1 MTTGILYPDHP
12 IMYMKRLLFLLLLLG
27 CATAI
32 RAQHTL
38 FGIERDGEAIR
49 WSIPDSLLGRDMALT
64 VSILQAPARTTP
76 DYTKKYGHRGDLFG
90 PIVVRFRKVNGEL
103 WVTDPLYDRYLP
115 AGSNDPIVQIAR
127 LRGDERLYG
136 TLPICAEAD
145 GHTIVDV
152 GEWLKSDP
160 LTSLKPVAFE
170 LQLGSEDAS
179 LTRIEAVSALPHC
192 MLIRKRMTYAPLPF
206 ITPGSQ
212 ADTHPG
218 EWLLGIC
225 LSMLPEQPMPVRPSG
240 KPYFGIR
247 QQTFGLPASSPT
259 SRSLMKRWR
268 LELTPADSAR
278 YLRGERVEPVN
289 PIVVY
294 VDRHTPARWIPCI
307 KASVNAWQEAFEQAG
322 FKNAIRAEME
332 PANDPTFF
340 NYDNSHAYI
349 SWKMSGET
357 NAYGPTPCLAR
368 TGEVMAC
375 HIGIFSSVPDLLQR
389 WYFAQCG
396 ATDSTA
402 RQIEL
407 PRETMDEL
415 MKLVFTHEIGHSLG
429 LEHNFFASSLYS
441 PEQLRDNDFLSRH
454 GMGSSIMD
462 YMRCNFVLRP
472 GDRTD
477 LRNRIA
483 RIGEYDR
490 WAIEYGYRIFPGE
503 TPEEQER
510 NRQEWIERTS
520 ADPAHWFIGGNDV
533 QAQSEDLSNDHVA
546 ANTQAVENL
555 RYLCAQPAAWT
566 WNNLK
571 ELRIRQGRYRYLIT
585 TLRMRTSQVLQHL
598 GGQRKASPEA
608 LPAREN
614 AAYNRK
620 VMNYLQQYALT
631 PPQWLFDP
639 QLASSLELDAQAL
652 AQTYCRETMQ
662 AVMRRFAPID
672 KAQSAGAAEA
682 YTPEE
687 YMDGLH
693 DALFGEWSDG
703 RPVGSLK
710 FEAQLAFVRQ
720 LDTQLHKSKPTSARV
735 AATLANEW
743 LRLKREARTYAG
755 RMPAGKDRGQALELL
770 NLLEQVTY

>member
-1 MTTGILYPDHP
+1 
-12 IMYMKRLLFLLLLLG
+12 MKKLLFTLLAVGYAWVLP
-27 CATAI
+27 
-32 RAQHTL
+32 AQEGL
-38 FGIERDGEAIR
+38 FGMERKGETIH
-49 WSIPDSLLGRDMALT
+49 WSIPDSLLGRDLMLT
-64 VSILQAPARTTP
+64 TTVLKAPARTTP
-76 DYTKKYGHRGDLFG
+76 DYTKKYGHPGDLFG
-90 PIVVRFRKVNGEL
+90 PIILRFRKVDGEM
-103 WVTDPLYDRYLP
+103 WVTDPLYDRHLP
-115 AGSNDPIVQIAR
+115 ATSDDPIVNIAR
-127 LRGDERLYG
+127 LRGDERLYD
-136 TLPICAEAD
+136 TLPIVSESD
-145 GHTIVDV
+145 GQTTIDV
-152 GEWLKSDP
+152 SRWLKSNQ
-160 LTSLKPVAFE
+160 LLGLKPVAFE
-170 LQLGSEDAS
+170 LELGTEDAS
-179 LTRIEAVSALPHC
+179 RTQLKDVKALPHC
-192 MLIRKRMTYAPLPF
+192 MLIRKRLTYRPLPF
-206 ITPGSQ
+206 MTPGRKAS
-212 ADTHPG
+212 TSES
-218 EWLLGIC
+218 EWEVGIC
-225 LSMLPEQPMPVRPSG
+225 LSLLPKHPMPVRPSG
-240 KPYFGIR
+240 MPYFGIT
-247 QQTFGLPASSPT
+247 QQEYQTNPLRAS

-268 LELTPADSAR
+268 LELTPEDSVR
-278 YLRGERVEPVN
+278 YFQGELVEPIH

-294 VDRHTPARWIPCI
+294 VDRHTPARWLPCI
-307 KASVNAWQEAFEQAG
+307 MASVDAWQEAFEQAG
-322 FKNAIRAEME
+322 FKNAIRAVKE
-332 PANDPTFF
+332 PTDDPNFY

-349 SWKMSGET
+349 SWKPSGQS
-357 NAYGPTPCLAR
+357 NAYGPTPCLAS
-368 TGEVMAC
+368 TGEVKAC
-375 HIGIFSSVPDLLQR
+375 HIGIFSSVPDLLQL
-389 WYFAQCG
+389 WYFTQCG
-396 ATDSTA
+396 ATDPKA
-402 RQIEL
+402 WDVEL
-407 PRETMDEL
+407 PQSVMDEL

-614 AAYNRK
+614 ATYNRK
-620 VMNYLQQYALT
+620 VMNYLQRYALT

-639 QLASSLELDAQAL
+639 QLASSLQLDAHAL

-662 AVMRRFAPID
+662 AVMNRLAPID
-672 KAQSAGAAEA
+672 KAQSSGATDV
-682 YTPEE
+682 YTSEE
-687 YMDGLH
+687 YVDGLH
-693 DALFGEWSDG
+693 EALFGEWADA
-703 RPVGSLK
+703 RPVDSLK
-710 FEAQLAFVRQ
+710 FEAQLAFIRQ
-720 LDTQLHKSKPTSARV
+720 LDTQLHKNKLTSARV
-735 AATLANEW
+735 AATLSNEW
-743 LRLKREARTYAG
+743 LRLKREARTYAR

>member
-1 MTTGILYPDHP
+1 
-12 IMYMKRLLFLLLLLG
+12 MYMKKLLFLLLLLG

-90 PIVVRFRKVNGEL
+90 PVVVRFRKVNGEM
-103 WVTDPLYDRYLP
+103 WVTDPLYDRHLP
-115 AGSNDPIVQIAR
+115 AGSDDPIVRIAR

-136 TLPICAEAD
+136 TLPVCAEAD
-145 GHTIVDV
+145 GRTTVDV
-152 GEWLKSDP
+152 DAWLKTNP
-160 LTSLKPVAFE
+160 LTSLSPVAFE

-179 LTRIEAVSALPHC
+179 LTRIEDVSALPYC

-225 LSMLPEQPMPVRPSG
+225 LSLLPEQPMPVRPSG

-332 PANDPTFF
+332 PDDDPTFF

-490 WAIEYGYRIFPGE
+490 WAIEYGYRIFPGKTE
-503 TPEEQER
+503 EEQER
-510 NRQEWIERTS
+510 NRQTWLKQTAGELQHRFLGS
-520 ADPAHWFIGGNDV
+520 NDV
-533 QAQSEDLSNDHVA
+533 RAQSEDLGDDHVA
-546 ANTQAVENL
+546 FNTQGVENL
-555 RYLCAQPAAWT
+555 KYLCSQPAAWDSPDIQS
-566 WNNLK
+566 LHV
-571 ELRIRQGRYRYLIT
+571 RQIRYQYMIT
-585 TLRMRTSQVLQHL
+585 MLTEWTKQVLMHL
-598 GGQRKASPEA
+598 GGYTQDEAGKGIVWEKAD
-608 LPAREN
+608 
-614 AAYNRK
+614 YNRK
-620 VMNYLQQYALT
+620 VIAYLQSYVLT
-631 PPQWLFDP
+631 PPEWLFEA
-639 QLASSLELDAQAL
+639 QLVNRLELDRTTL
-652 AQTYCRETMQ
+652 ARSFYDKMMPWITD
-662 AVMRRFAPID
+662 RFADISR
-672 KAQSAGAAEA
+672 AQCAGTEGLL
-682 YTPEE
+682 TLEE
-687 YMDGLH
+687 YVNSLH
-693 DALFGEWSDG
+693 AALFSEWQKPATS
-703 RPVGSLK
+703 VSELK
-710 FEAQLAFVRQ
+710 FEAQRAYIDQ
-720 LDTQLHKSKPTSARV
+720 
-735 AATLANEW
+735 LANYLQRSSNHSSHVLALVTAECA
-743 LRLKREARTYAG
+743 RLLQEAEAYAG
-755 RMPAGKDRGQALELL
+755 QTPPGKDRGQALELIEKL
-770 NLLEQVTY
+770 QAIAN

>member
-1 MTTGILYPDHP
+1 
-12 IMYMKRLLFLLLLLG
+12 MKKLLFTLLAVGYAWVLP
-27 CATAI
+27 
-32 RAQHTL
+32 AQEGL
-38 FGIERDGEAIR
+38 FGMERKGETIH
-49 WSIPDSLLGRDMALT
+49 WSIPDSLLGRDLMLT
-64 VSILQAPARTTP
+64 TTVLKAPARTTP
-76 DYTKKYGHRGDLFG
+76 AYTKKYGHPGDLFG
-90 PIVVRFRKVNGEL
+90 PIILRFRKVDGEM
-103 WVTDPLYDRYLP
+103 WVTDPLYDRHLP
-115 AGSNDPIVQIAR
+115 ATSDDPIVNIAR
-127 LRGDERLYG
+127 LRGDERLYD
-136 TLPICAEAD
+136 TLPIVSESD
-145 GHTIVDV
+145 GQTTIDV
-152 GEWLKSDP
+152 SRWLKSNQ
-160 LTSLKPVAFE
+160 LLGLKPVAFE
-170 LQLGSEDAS
+170 LELGTEDAS
-179 LTRIEAVSALPHC
+179 RTQLKDVKALPHC
-192 MLIRKRMTYAPLPF
+192 MLTRKRLTYRPLPF
-206 ITPGSQ
+206 MTPGRKAS
-212 ADTHPG
+212 TSES
-218 EWLLGIC
+218 EWEVGIC
-225 LSMLPEQPMPVRPSG
+225 LSLLPKHPMPVRPSG
-240 KPYFGIR
+240 MPYFGIT
-247 QQTFGLPASSPT
+247 QQEYQTNPLRAS

-268 LELTPADSAR
+268 LELTPEDSVR
-278 YLRGERVEPVN
+278 YFQGELVEPIH

-294 VDRHTPARWIPCI
+294 VDRHTPARWLPCI
-307 KASVNAWQEAFEQAG
+307 MASIDAWQEAFEQAG
-322 FKNAIRAEME
+322 FKNAIRAVKE
-332 PANDPTFF
+332 PTDDPNFY

-349 SWKMSGET
+349 SWKPSGQS
-357 NAYGPTPCLAR
+357 NAYGPTPCLAS
-368 TGEVMAC
+368 TGEVKAC
-375 HIGIFSSVPDLLQR
+375 HIGIFSSVPDLLQL
-389 WYFAQCG
+389 WYFTQCG
-396 ATDSTA
+396 AADPQA
-402 RQIEL
+402 WDVEL
-407 PRETMDEL
+407 PQSVMDEL

-585 TLRMRTSQVLQHL
+585 TLRMRTDQVLQHL

-608 LPAREN
+608 LPTREN

-620 VMNYLQQYALT
+620 VMNYLQRYALT

-639 QLASSLELDAQAL
+639 QLASSLQLDAQAL

-662 AVMRRFAPID
+662 AVMNRLAPID
-672 KAQSAGAAEA
+672 KAQSSGATDV
-682 YTPEE
+682 YTSEE
-687 YMDGLH
+687 YVDGLH
-693 DALFGEWSDG
+693 EALFGEWTDA
-703 RPVGSLK
+703 RPVDSLK
-710 FEAQLAFVRQ
+710 FEAQLAFIRQ
-720 LDTQLHKSKPTSARV
+720 LDTQLHKNKLTSARV
-735 AATLANEW
+735 AATLSNEW
-743 LRLKREARTYAG
+743 LRLKREARTYAR

>member
-1 MTTGILYPDHP
+1 
-12 IMYMKRLLFLLLLLG
+12 MKKLLFTLLAVGYAWVLP
-27 CATAI
+27 
-32 RAQHTL
+32 AQEGL
-38 FGIERDGEAIR
+38 FGMERKGETIH
-49 WSIPDSLLGRDMALT
+49 WSIPDSLLGRDLMLT
-64 VSILQAPARTTP
+64 TTVLKAPARTTP
-76 DYTKKYGHRGDLFG
+76 DYTKKYGHPGDLFG
-90 PIVVRFRKVNGEL
+90 PIILRFRKVDGEM
-103 WVTDPLYDRYLP
+103 WVTDPLYDRHLP
-115 AGSNDPIVQIAR
+115 ATSDDPIVNIAR
-127 LRGDERLYG
+127 LRGDERLYD
-136 TLPICAEAD
+136 TLPIVSESD
-145 GHTIVDV
+145 GQTTIDV
-152 GEWLKSDP
+152 SRWLKSNQ
-160 LTSLKPVAFE
+160 LLGLKPVAFE
-170 LQLGSEDAS
+170 LELGTEDAS
-179 LTRIEAVSALPHC
+179 RTQLKDVKALPHC
-192 MLIRKRMTYAPLPF
+192 MLIRKRLTYRPLPF
-206 ITPGSQ
+206 MTPGRKAS
-212 ADTHPG
+212 TSES
-218 EWLLGIC
+218 EWEVGIC
-225 LSMLPEQPMPVRPSG
+225 LSLLPKHPMPVRPSG
-240 KPYFGIR
+240 MPYFGIT
-247 QQTFGLPASSPT
+247 QQEYQTNPLRAS

-268 LELTPADSAR
+268 LELTPEDSVR
-278 YLRGERVEPVN
+278 YFQGELVEPIH

-294 VDRHTPARWIPCI
+294 VDRHTPARWLPCI
-307 KASVNAWQEAFEQAG
+307 MASVDAWQEAFEQAG
-322 FKNAIRAEME
+322 FKNAIRAVKE
-332 PANDPTFF
+332 PTDDPNFY

-349 SWKMSGET
+349 SWKPSGQS
-357 NAYGPTPCLAR
+357 NAYGPTPCLAS
-368 TGEVMAC
+368 TGEVKAC
-375 HIGIFSSVPDLLQR
+375 HIGIFSSVPDLLQL
-389 WYFAQCG
+389 WYFTQCG
-396 ATDSTA
+396 ATDPKA
-402 RQIEL
+402 WDVEL
-407 PRETMDEL
+407 PQSVMDEL

-614 AAYNRK
+614 ATYNRK
-620 VMNYLQQYALT
+620 VMNYLQRYALT

-639 QLASSLELDAQAL
+639 QLASSLQLDAQAL

-662 AVMRRFAPID
+662 AVMNRLAPID
-672 KAQSAGAAEA
+672 KAQSSGATDV
-682 YTPEE
+682 YTSEE
-687 YMDGLH
+687 YVDGLH
-693 DALFGEWSDG
+693 EALFGEWADA
-703 RPVGSLK
+703 RPVDSLK
-710 FEAQLAFVRQ
+710 FEAQLAFIRQ
-720 LDTQLHKSKPTSARV
+720 LDTQLHKNKLTSARV
-735 AATLANEW
+735 AATLSNEW
-743 LRLKREARTYAG
+743 LRLKREARTYAR